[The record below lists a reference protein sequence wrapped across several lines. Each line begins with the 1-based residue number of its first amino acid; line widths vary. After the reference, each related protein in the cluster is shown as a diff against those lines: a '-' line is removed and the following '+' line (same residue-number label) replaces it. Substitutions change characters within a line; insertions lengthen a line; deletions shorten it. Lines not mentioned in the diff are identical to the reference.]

1 MNYNTQRD
9 KLPMPEYGRAVQ
21 DMVDYAVTIED
32 KNERESC
39 ARTIIAIMGSMFPA
53 LRDVP
58 DFQGKLWDHLAF
70 MSDYKL
76 DIDYPF
82 PITRLEKER
91 QIPER
96 IEYPSGDIRFRH
108 YGRIIPEM
116 LDVAVSMPEGPERS
130 QLLHL
135 TAVQMKKDLMLW
147 NKEMVDDARIMAD
160 IDWYS
165 KGRLRLQEGEL
176 DVTFSSAPHQQ
187 QRQQYSKKK
196 NKRRY

>member
-70 MSDYKL
+70 MSDYTLILKL
-76 DIDYPF
+76 N
-82 PITRLEKER
+82 K
-91 QIPER
+91 
-96 IEYPSGDIRFRH
+96 
-108 YGRIIPEM
+108 
-116 LDVAVSMPEGPERS
+116 
-130 QLLHL
+130 QLL
-135 TAVQMKKDLMLW
+135 
-147 NKEMVDDARIMAD
+147 
-160 IDWYS
+160 
-165 KGRLRLQEGEL
+165 GE
-176 DVTFSSAPHQQ
+176 
-187 QRQQYSKKK
+187 
-196 NKRRY
+196 

>member
-1 MNYNTQRD
+1 
-9 KLPMPEYGRAVQ
+9 MPEYGRAVQ

-32 KNERESC
+32 RRERENC
-39 ARTIIAIMGSMFPA
+39 ARSIIGIMGNMFPA

-70 MSDYKL
+70 MSDYRL

-91 QIPER
+91 QMPDSIN
-96 IEYPSGDIRFRH
+96 YPAGEIRFRH

-116 LDVAVSMPEGPERS
+116 LDVAASMPEGPERN

-147 NKEMVDDARIMAD
+147 NKEMVDDSRIMAD
-160 IDWYS
+160 IEWYS
-165 KGRLRLQEGEL
+165 KGQLKLQNGEL
-176 DVTFSSAPHQQ
+176 DVNFSSAPHQQ
-187 QRQQYSKKK
+187 QQRQQQFGKKK